1 MRELLFLIFLW
12 GIVFVFAF
20 FILPVIVKYVRNAMP
35 LVGYTQLY
43 IQNIVTRA
51 LHRLNCE
58 YKVEKQADGTKVFKY
73 SYQGTVFQVLIDRGP
88 YVSLVCPSFFT
99 TSTADIEV
107 VRILCNYFNIVPRT
121 ARVYYESDT
130 RNNQL
135 YVSMKAVMLVT
146 EKTVCDIL
154 HREMDLALG
163 EVGVFAEQYQRYKQ
177 QADRMDK
184 NDLEKLSID
193 YEHELFLLHEQE
205 IMHQDG
211 GFAWHMHEDATLT
224 IAHLMSRAFGLDD
237 IVPIKATVTGDSTV
251 SFSDSQHIAD
261 YDLTQLGK
269 AGVPALL
276 SMDFYDATHPQKV
289 RRMVGHIQPEG
300 STSQSV
306 YFRLSLMLVPPARE
320 KDDPVSEPVSSAPL
334 PNVSLL
340 AAWDKVPS
348 EDRLKEFQYMWK
360 DALQKERLG
369 QEDEMSPQQ
378 RFMLRTQDAGLSQSL
393 YTGRKFFDSKCYAQ
407 ALPYLEN
414 SYWQEQKRVDQM
426 SDKERDNFAELSFLV
441 GFCYTELHEYRR
453 AYFYLNSL
461 LGHCKVNYT
470 EEFVNALVN
479 SNDYRALGIID
490 QLLAFLENKKRGQED
505 DNINDHFL
513 KFLLRR
519 KAYLLVEKKRYDE
532 AGQILHS
539 LLDDPSS
546 SDFAIDELAWIQKK
560 KSASEE

>member
-20 FILPVIVKYVRNAMP
+20 FILPIIVKYVRNAMP

-58 YKVEKQADGTKVFKY
+58 YKVEKQKDGTKAFKY

-99 TSTADIEV
+99 AGTADIDA
-107 VRILCNYFNIVPRT
+107 VRILCNYFNIVPRA
-121 ARVYYESDT
+121 ARVYYECDT
-130 RNNQL
+130 CNNQL
-135 YVSMKAVMLVT
+135 NVSMKAVMLVT
-146 EKTVCDIL
+146 EKTVRDIL
-154 HREMDLALG
+154 HREMDLALS
-163 EVGVFAEQYQRYKQ
+163 EVGVFAEQFQRYKQ

-193 YEHELFLLHEQE
+193 YEHELFLLREQE

-211 GFAWHMHEDATLT
+211 GFAWHVHEGTTLT
-224 IAHLMSRAFGLDD
+224 IAHLMSHAFGLDD

-251 SFSDSQHIAD
+251 SFSDSQHIAE

-300 STSQSV
+300 STSQSI

-320 KDDPVSEPVSSAPL
+320 KDEPVSSTRL
-334 PNVSLL
+334 QDVSLL

-348 EDRLKEFQYMWK
+348 EDRLKEFQYMWE

-378 RFMLRTQDAGLSQSL
+378 KFMLRTHDAGLSQSL

-426 SDKERDNFAELSFLV
+426 SAKERDSFAELSFLV

-461 LGHCKVNYT
+461 LGHYKVDYT

-479 SNDYRALGIID
+479 SNDYRALGMID
-490 QLLAFLENKKRGQED
+490 QLLAFLETRKRNQED
-505 DNINDHFL
+505 DNTNDYFA

-532 AGQILHS
+532 AEQILHT

-546 SDFAIDELAWIQKK
+546 SDFAIDELAWIQKQ
-560 KSASEE
+560 KSASGE